1 MAHNVTPQLIAL
13 SRDLWLSQLN
23 SIKRRALAWLK
34 DTLNPLC
41 YASKQAWLKK
51 LKTSSPVNEWKKFTI
66 LKGIPFISN
75 AGGCVSQVEQ
85 TNALN
90 EDIRLLGRLLGKAI
104 LDTEGQTTFTAI
116 ESLRRSAVKIRRE
129 GLVGQNHILVDA
141 IADMDDD
148 MANTM
153 SRAFSY
159 FLHLSN
165 IAEDIEQQRH
175 KDDENPEGSL
185 QATIALL
192 QAEGLPAEKIKQA
205 LHKMQIVPVLT
216 AHPTEVQRKS
226 TLDAHQMI
234 ADDLVQYLLSQDED
248 EREDLLESLG
258 AHIKLLWLTRM
269 LRFSTL
275 TVENEIENANNYFQ
289 TTFLKAIPTL
299 YKRLHRLLGKDQ
311 AMRSLPAFLR
321 MGSWIGGDRD
331 GNPNVN
337 ANTLKFAFQQQ
348 SMTVLRFYLN
358 EVHELGTELSISSF
372 LTHVSRPLQD
382 LSDASLDSS
391 PHRNDEPYRRV
402 LITIYARLAATA
414 KELSEG
420 LLQITNVKPAAP
432 YASPNELLEDLEIVA
447 ESLRQND
454 ASSIADL
461 RLNQLIQAVEIFG
474 FHLATIDLRQ
484 SSDVHEAVLTE
495 LYTRSMTHF
504 KGKAFTY
511 SALSEEAKVELLL
524 QELKNSRPL
533 VSPWQEYSEQT
544 AKELSILQMAAQVR
558 QRYGQKAIVQTIVS
572 HTESL
577 SDLLEILVLQQE
589 TGLISLKT
597 NEHGE
602 LLPIESGD
610 GLIVVPLFETIP
622 DLEAGAQIMDQWFNI
637 EVVKRRIVQAQDNL
651 QEVMLGY
658 SDSNKD
664 GGYLTS
670 NWALYKTELALLEVF
685 KKHQVRLRMFHG
697 RGGSVGRGGGSS
709 FEAILAQPPGTVAG
723 QIRLTEQGEVIQ
735 TKYKSP
741 KIGLW
746 HLERLVSATMQASL
760 CQQYAQGD
768 DYMHKYSAPLQL
780 MSDISQQSYRQL
792 VYETPGFA
800 DYFFAATPINEIAG
814 LNIGSRPASRKKGQR
829 IEDLRAIPWTFSWAQ
844 CRLLLPGWYGVGT
857 ALETYLQQG
866 IEGDQLDQNQRL
878 ALLQEMQRDWP
889 FFTTLLSNMEMVLA
903 KSDLAIAEQY
913 STLVKDEALRE
924 KIFGLIKQEHERTV
938 AMLKLILGTDLL
950 AGNPSLAQALQNRF
964 AYIDPLNYL
973 QVAVIERLRR
983 HKDQPEHSQTRYEAL
998 RNERS
1003 IHLTINGI
1011 ASGLRNSG

>member
-1 MAHNVTPQLIAL
+1 MNQDVQ
-13 SRDLWLSQLN
+13 N
-23 SIKRRALAWLK
+23 
-34 DTLNPLC
+34 
-41 YASKQAWLKK
+41 
-51 LKTSSPVNEWKKFTI
+51 
-66 LKGIPFISN
+66 
-75 AGGCVSQVEQ
+75 
-85 TNALN
+85 NALH

-104 LDTEGQTTFTAI
+104 LDTEGQTAFNAI
-116 ESLRRSAVKIRRE
+116 ESLRRSAVNIRRE
-129 GLVGQNHILVDA
+129 GLVDQNHILVDA
-141 IADMDDD
+141 IAEMDDH

-159 FLHLSN
+159 FMHLSN
-165 IAEDIEQQRH
+165 IAEDLAQERH
-175 KDDENPEGSL
+175 KDDLTPEDSL
-185 QATIALL
+185 KATVALL
-192 QAEGLPAEKIKQA
+192 HAEGLSNADIKQA
-205 LHKMQIVPVLT
+205 LSQMLIVPVLT

-226 TLDAHQMI
+226 TLDAHQLV
-234 ADDLVQYLLSQDED
+234 ADDLQNYLASQDQD
-248 EREDLLESLG
+248 EKEDLHESLS

-269 LRFSTL
+269 LRFSKL

-299 YKRLHRLLGKDQ
+299 YKRLHRLLGKEE
-311 AMRSLPAFLR
+311 AERSLPAFLR

-337 ANTLKFAFQQQ
+337 ANTLNYAFQQQ
-348 SMTVLRFYLN
+348 AMTVMRFYL
-358 EVHELGTELSISSF
+358 EQVRILGTELSMSTM

-382 LSDASLDSS
+382 LADASLDTS

-402 LITIYARLAATA
+402 LITMYARLAATA
-414 KELSEG
+414 KELSDGEMIV
-420 LLQITNVKPAAP
+420 LNVKPAPP
-432 YASPNELLEDLEIVA
+432 YNTPEEFLNDLTIVA

-454 ASSIADL
+454 AASIADL

-474 FHLATIDLRQ
+474 FHLATVDLRQ
-484 SSDVHEAVLTE
+484 SSDVHEAVLSE
-495 LYTRSMTHF
+495 LYTRSMTLF
-504 KGKAFTY
+504 KGKVFVY
-511 SALSEEAKVELLL
+511 SELSEEEKVEILL

-533 VSPWQEYSEQT
+533 ASPWQHYSEQT
-544 AKELSILQMAAQVR
+544 AKELSILQAAAKVR
-558 QRYGQKAIVQTIVS
+558 KRYGQKAIVQTIVS
-572 HTESL
+572 HTETL

-589 TGLISLKT
+589 TGLISLET

-602 LLPIESGD
+602 LLPIQAGD

-622 DLEAGAQIMDQWFNI
+622 DLEAGAEIMDKWFSI
-637 EVVKRRIVQAQDNL
+637 PVVKQRIMTAQEGL

-670 NWALYKTELALLEVF
+670 TWSLYKTELALLDVY

-697 RGGSVGRGGGSS
+697 RGGSIGRGGGPS

-741 KIGLW
+741 EIGLW
-746 HLERLVSATMQASL
+746 NLERLVTAMIQASL
-760 CQQYAQGD
+760 SKKYCEGD
-768 DYMHKYSAPLQL
+768 DYIDKYGEALQFI
-780 MSDISQQSYRQL
+780 SEVSQQAYRHL

-844 CRLLLPGWYGVGT
+844 CRILLPGWYGVGT
-857 ALETYLQQG
+857 AIETYLQQG
-866 IEGDQLDQNQRL
+866 LAGDGMNPEQRL
-878 ALLQEMQRDWP
+878 ALLQEMERDWP

-903 KSDLAIAEQY
+903 KSDLAIAKQY
-913 STLVKDEALRE
+913 SMLVKDEALRE
-924 KIFGLIKQEHERTV
+924 KIFALICQEHERTV
-938 AMLKLILGTDLL
+938 RVTKQILGVEELL
-950 AGNPSLAQALQNRF
+950 ANHPSLAKALQNRF

-973 QVAVIERLRR
+973 QVSVIERLRNMQG
-983 HKDQPEHSQTRYEAL
+983 KPENAQTRYDAV

>member
-1 MAHNVTPQLIAL
+1 M
-13 SRDLWLSQLN
+13 SQ
-23 SIKRRALAWLK
+23 A
-34 DTLNPLC
+34 
-41 YASKQAWLKK
+41 
-51 LKTSSPVNEWKKFTI
+51 
-66 LKGIPFISN
+66 
-75 AGGCVSQVEQ
+75 VE
-85 TNALN
+85 TNAMN

-104 LDTEGQTTFTAI
+104 LDTEGQKAFDSI

-129 GLVGQNHILVDA
+129 GLVGQNHVLADA
-141 IADMDDD
+141 IAAMDDD

-159 FLHLSN
+159 FMHLSN
-165 IAEDIEQQRH
+165 IAEDLDQQRH
-175 KDDENPEGSL
+175 KNTDNPEGSL
-185 QATIALL
+185 KATVELL
-192 QAEGLPAEKIKQA
+192 HKEGLSSEAIQEA
-205 LHKMQIVPVLT
+205 LAQMLIVPVLT

-234 ADDLVQYLLSQDED
+234 ADDLVSFLTSHDED
-248 EREDLLESLG
+248 NKEDSLERLE

-269 LRFSTL
+269 LRFTKL
-275 TVENEIENANNYFQ
+275 TVENEIDNANNYFQ
-289 TTFLKAIPTL
+289 TTFLKAIPSL
-299 YKRLHRLLGKDQ
+299 YKRLRRSLGKDD
-311 AMRSLPAFLR
+311 AARTLPAFLR

-337 ANTLKFAFQQQ
+337 ANTLKVAFQQQ
-348 SMTVLRFYLN
+348 SMTVLRFYLH
-358 EVHELGTELSISSF
+358 EVHELGTALSVSTF
-372 LTHVSRPLQD
+372 LTEVSRPLQE
-382 LSDASLDSS
+382 LSDASIDTS
-391 PHRNDEPYRRV
+391 PHRADEPYRRV
-402 LITIYARLAATA
+402 LINIYARLAATA
-414 KELSEG
+414 RELSDG
-420 LLQITNVKPAAP
+420 LLQVSNVKPATA
-432 YASPNELLEDLEIVA
+432 YASPSDFLRDLSVVA

-454 ASSIADL
+454 AGSIADL

-474 FHLATIDLRQ
+474 FHLATVDLRQ
-484 SSDVHEAVLTE
+484 SSDVHEAVLSE

-504 KGKAFTY
+504 KGQIFNYAQ
-511 SALSEEAKVELLL
+511 LSEEDKVELLL
-524 QELKNSRPL
+524 SELKNSRPL
-533 VSPWQEYSEQT
+533 VSPWQHYSEQT
-544 AKELSILQMAAQVR
+544 AKELSILQTAAQIR
-558 QRYGQKAIVQTIVS
+558 KRYGQQAIVQTIVS
-572 HTESL
+572 HTETL

-589 TGLISLKT
+589 TGLISLET
-597 NEHGE
+597 NEQGE
-602 LLPIESGD
+602 LLPIQAGD

-622 DLEAGAQIMDQWFNI
+622 DLEAGAHIMDKWFSI
-637 EVVKRRIVQAQDNL
+637 DMVKQRIVHAQDGL

-670 NWALYKTELALLEVF
+670 NWSLYKTELDLLEVF

-741 KIGLW
+741 VIGLW
-746 HLERLVSATMQASL
+746 NLERLVSATMQASL
-760 CQQYAQGD
+760 CQQYRQGD
-768 DYMHKYSAPLQL
+768 DYMHKYSSAMQHI
-780 MSDISQQSYRQL
+780 SDISQQAYRHL

-800 DYFFAATPINEIAG
+800 EYFFAATPINEIAG

-844 CRLLLPGWYGVGT
+844 CRILLPGWYGVGT
-857 ALETYLQQG
+857 ALETYIEQG
-866 IEGDQLDQNQRL
+866 LAGDNLSAEQRI
-878 ALLQEMQRDWP
+878 AFLQEMRHEWP

-903 KSDLAIAEQY
+903 KSDMEIAKQY
-913 STLVKDEALRE
+913 STLVKDEALRS
-924 KIFGLIKQEHERTV
+924 KIFGLILEEHERTV
-938 AMLKLILGTDLL
+938 RILKLILGTELL
-950 AGNPSLAQALQNRF
+950 ACNPILEKALQARF

-973 QVAVIERLRR
+973 QVEVIDRVRKGASTTAK
-983 HKDQPEHSQTRYEAL
+983 HTQSRYDSL

>member
-1 MAHNVTPQLIAL
+1 MN
-13 SRDLWLSQLN
+13 
-23 SIKRRALAWLK
+23 
-34 DTLNPLC
+34 
-41 YASKQAWLKK
+41 QA
-51 LKTSSPVNEWKKFTI
+51 VQN
-66 LKGIPFISN
+66 
-75 AGGCVSQVEQ
+75 
-85 TNALN
+85 NALH

-104 LDTEGQTTFTAI
+104 LDTEGQTAFNAI
-116 ESLRRSAVKIRRE
+116 ESLRRSAVNIRRE
-129 GLVGQNHILVDA
+129 GLVDQNHILVDA
-141 IADMDDD
+141 IAEMDDH

-159 FLHLSN
+159 FMHLSN
-165 IAEDIEQQRH
+165 IAEDLAQERH
-175 KDDENPEGSL
+175 KDDLTPEDSL
-185 QATIALL
+185 KATVALL
-192 QAEGLPAEKIKQA
+192 HAEGLSNADIKQA
-205 LHKMQIVPVLT
+205 LSQMLIVPVLT

-226 TLDAHQMI
+226 TLDAHQLV
-234 ADDLVQYLLSQDED
+234 ADDLHNYLASQDQD
-248 EREDLLESLG
+248 EKEDLHESLS

-269 LRFSTL
+269 LRFSKL

-299 YKRLHRLLGKDQ
+299 YKRLHRLLGKDE
-311 AMRSLPAFLR
+311 AERSLPAFLR

-337 ANTLKFAFQQQ
+337 ANTLNYAFQQQ
-348 SMTVLRFYLN
+348 AMTVMRFYL
-358 EVHELGTELSISSF
+358 EQVRILGTELSMSTM

-382 LSDASLDSS
+382 LADASLDSS

-402 LITIYARLAATA
+402 LITMYARLAATA
-414 KELSEG
+414 KDLSDGEMIV
-420 LLQITNVKPAAP
+420 LNVKPATP
-432 YASPNELLEDLEIVA
+432 YSTPEEFLNDLAIVA

-454 ASSIADL
+454 AASIADL

-474 FHLATIDLRQ
+474 FHLATVDLRQ
-484 SSDVHEAVLTE
+484 SSDVHEAVLSE
-495 LYTRSMTHF
+495 LYTRSMTLF
-504 KGKAFTY
+504 NGKVFVY
-511 SALSEEAKVELLL
+511 SDLSEEEKVEILL

-533 VSPWQEYSEQT
+533 ASPWQHYSEQT
-544 AKELSILQMAAQVR
+544 AKELSILQAAAKVR
-558 QRYGQKAIVQTIVS
+558 KRYGQKAIVQTIVS
-572 HTESL
+572 HTETL

-589 TGLISLKT
+589 TGLISLET

-602 LLPIESGD
+602 LLPIQAGD

-622 DLEAGAQIMDQWFNI
+622 DLEAGAEIMDKWFSI
-637 EVVKRRIVQAQDNL
+637 PVVKQRIMNAQEGL

-670 NWALYKTELALLEVF
+670 TWSLYKTELALLEVY

-697 RGGSVGRGGGSS
+697 RGGSIGRGGGPS

-741 KIGLW
+741 EIGLW
-746 HLERLVSATMQASL
+746 NLERLVTAMIQASL
-760 CQQYAQGD
+760 SKKYCEGD
-768 DYMHKYSAPLQL
+768 DYIDKYGEALQFI
-780 MSDISQQSYRQL
+780 SEVSQQSYRHL

-844 CRLLLPGWYGVGT
+844 CRILLPGWYGVGT
-857 ALETYLQQG
+857 AIETYLQQG
-866 IEGDQLDQNQRL
+866 LPGDAMNSEQRL
-878 ALLQEMQRDWP
+878 ALLQEMERDWP

-903 KSDLAIAEQY
+903 KSDLAIAKQY
-913 STLVKDEALRE
+913 SMLVKDEALRE
-924 KIFGLIKQEHERTV
+924 KIFTLICQEHERTV
-938 AMLKLILGTDLL
+938 RVTKQILGVDELL
-950 AGNPSLAQALQNRF
+950 ANHPSLAKALQNRF

-973 QVAVIERLRR
+973 QVSVIERLRNMQG
-983 HKDQPEHSQTRYEAL
+983 KPENAQTRYDAV